1 MATRDPI
8 ALLMKEHEEALTKL
22 HQLKKNAQDLRKK
35 GYSEK
40 TFKLLLN
47 AVEYVDEEVRVHNR
61 HEEIALPSVGA
72 SMAWD
77 SREDRPRGSG
87 LVSAIIPKGRVH
99 CRRSSESLSRRIP
112 IPSTRSVQSFSR
124 TLPGAIRPGS
134 SSVRQAVITIT
145 EPRGINI
152 PHHFGWEQDLAA
164 NFYCRMPFTF
174 HFRDCSRI
182 FPMEQF
188 CRFLN

>member
-61 HEEIALPSVGA
+61 HEEIALFPVIERYVDGPTA
-72 SMAWD
+72 VL
-77 SREDRPRGSG
+77 REDHAKMAKIYKKLSYSIKALKENRDDKTSRHE
-87 LVSAIIPKGRVH
+87 LVDSAEEI
-99 CRRSSESLSRRIP
+99 
-112 IPSTRSVQSFSR
+112 VQ
-124 TLPGAIRPGS
+124 LMVNHIHKENH
-134 SSVRQAVITIT
+134 I
-145 EPRGINI
+145 
-152 PHHFGWEQDLAA
+152 L
-164 NFYCRMPFTF
+164 
-174 HFRDCSRI
+174 
-182 FPMEQF
+182 FPMIQ
-188 CRFLN
+188 RFFTKDEIREIAKKLL